1 MERSTSALWQ
11 WSPSATRRQSLDG
24 RGGCSSLSPPR
35 LARPCNSTSFTG
47 LHAADRSDPVG
58 PRVSGGSSGTRPDD
72 SSSSWRQ
79 GWTSGGEAHA
89 LTHEL
94 IHVERGL
101 GFKEAERKDEEATV
115 RRLTRCRMAFYD
127 GRLHES
133 VPAVGR

>member
-11 WSPSATRRQSLDG
+11 WSPSATRQLDELHRIARSGPLRPRWSPRIWRVVGHQAG
-24 RGGCSSLSPPR
+24 RFFIV
-35 LARPCNSTSFTG
+35 LAPG
-47 LHAADRSDPVG
+47 LDQWS
-58 PRVSGGSSGTRPDD
+58 
-72 SSSSWRQ
+72 
-79 GWTSGGEAHA
+79 EAHT